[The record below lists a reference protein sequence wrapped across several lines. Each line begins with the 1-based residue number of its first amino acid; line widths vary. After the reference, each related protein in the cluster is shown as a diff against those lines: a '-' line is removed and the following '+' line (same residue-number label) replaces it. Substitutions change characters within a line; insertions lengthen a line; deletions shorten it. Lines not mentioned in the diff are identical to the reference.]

1 VNDGFLRIDLQLFA
15 QEEKT
20 EEATP
25 HKRREVRRE
34 GQVAKS
40 TDLNAAVT
48 LFAVF
53 LLILFTHQYYIKIL
67 YDYIS
72 RCLTDGVLRRITGS
86 ELMYIF
92 ADSSLFIIKFM
103 APILLT
109 GIAAGLAANLG
120 QVGFLFAPSAVKP
133 KLSNI
138 NPINGFKRI
147 FSRRS
152 LVELLKSLLKVAVV
166 GWVTYVLVRNNFE
179 KLVFIMFMDLM
190 PMLEVVVYVVSRVAL
205 GALGAFLVIAILDYI
220 YQRYDFRKRIRMTR
234 REVKDEFK
242 QTEGDPLIKSRQRE
256 RQRLLAQ
263 RRMMKKVPEATVVI
277 TNPTRLAVALKYE
290 VGEQDAPEVVA
301 KGAGHI
307 AKKIVQLAEENDV
320 PVVENKPVAQFIYHN
335 VEIGQEIPPELYKA
349 VAEILA
355 VIYRFKRKKLA

>member
-1 VNDGFLRIDLQLFA
+1 MRIDLQLFA

-25 HKRREVRRE
+25 HKRRQVRKE

-53 LLILFTHQYYIKIL
+53 LLILFTHRYYIENL
-67 YDYIS
+67 YAFVS
-72 RCLTDGVLRRITGS
+72 RYLSHGALKRITDS
-86 ELMYIF
+86 ELMHIF
-92 ADSSLFIIKFM
+92 ADSSLFFIKFM
-103 APILLT
+103 APIFLM
-109 GIAAGLAANLG
+109 GMAAGLAVNLG
-120 QVGFLFAPSAVKP
+120 QVGFLFAPLAIKP

-152 LVELLKSLLKVAVV
+152 LVELVKSLLKVAVI
-166 GWVTYVLVRNNFE
+166 GWVTYVLAKKNFE
-179 KLVFIMFMDLM
+179 NLVYLMFLDLL
-190 PMLEVVVYVVSRVAL
+190 PMLEMVINILSRVVL
-205 GALGAFLVIAILDYI
+205 GAVGAFLVIAVLDYI

-234 REVKDEFK
+234 KEVKDEFK

-256 RQRLLAQ
+256 KQRLLAQ
-263 RRMMKKVPEATVVI
+263 RRMMEAVPEATVVI
-277 TNPTRLAVALKYE
+277 TNPTHLAVALKYE

-301 KGAGHI
+301 KGAGYI
-307 AKKIVQLAEENDV
+307 AEKIVQRAKENDV

-355 VIYRFKRKKLA
+355 VIYRFKRKKPA